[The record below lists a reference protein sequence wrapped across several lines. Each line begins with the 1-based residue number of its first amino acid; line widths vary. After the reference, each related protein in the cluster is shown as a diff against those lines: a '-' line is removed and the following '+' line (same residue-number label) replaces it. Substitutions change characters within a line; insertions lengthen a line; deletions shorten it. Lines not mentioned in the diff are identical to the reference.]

1 MPAYDNFVDG
11 RRFVQNS
18 MPAKVRTSGASSA
31 HESLYGTFDLTRLPR
46 LVLAGIASQQECV
59 YVQVSSAMSLEEYL

>member
-1 MPAYDNFVDG
+1 
-11 RRFVQNS
+11 